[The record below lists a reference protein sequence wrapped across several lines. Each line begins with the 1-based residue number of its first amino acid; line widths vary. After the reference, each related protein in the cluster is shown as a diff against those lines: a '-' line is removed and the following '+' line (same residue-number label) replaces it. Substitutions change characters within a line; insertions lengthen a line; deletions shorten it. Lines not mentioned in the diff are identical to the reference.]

1 MSVLVCW
8 QAGVSRTGLMQ
19 WIICLLLLTSLG
31 LTSADDVTSQ
41 MFGDITDGLPAAFGD
56 FNSDELTDMFVIR
69 NSART
74 LEILL
79 GQDKEPSMRTKGLKC
94 NFNSSR
100 ITSVVPGDFNGDAL
114 MDVMVT
120 VLKSNDNFHQH
131 VVMLWG
137 EMNKINCT
145 EETLFR
151 TLGQPLVIDYN
162 NDMVMDL
169 FGVDENHT
177 RSFWVFNETQN
188 VRQIEMPH
196 HENFSSSIRIPH
208 SHAFLELT
216 GDDFADLYITTDK
229 NFEIWKG
236 NEHSGFSP
244 LKIIPLPN
252 GLSENKQHEIGQT
265 LFLDIELEGKLDHLV
280 PVCYNPSCSDSKMFV
295 YSNGSWHDL
304 HVDFKEPGPADV
316 WHFPT
321 KSSHPYLETITLRS
335 GDFNMDGYPDLL
347 ATLVSGK
354 NSQIT
359 KSYFFENVPCKTSC
373 SEFSR
378 TFEVQWTKLSS
389 YNNNTILGV
398 FFDFLQDGVLDII
411 FVHNKGSMYNVSAYR
426 NTENYDA
433 NFVKVM
439 VVTGL
444 TNPKHPLIVGPL
456 RKSASVYGT
465 NLPGPKIS
473 YETTTQDG
481 DPRAAVATQ
490 IPQSAHYSLN
500 LPYTIFGLGRTPNF
514 IDSLTVKV
522 YGKDRQW
529 TQLIP
534 NSQMVVIPWPV
545 EDPYGWKVQLFVTPS
560 KLIVQSVIALSA
572 TCVVILIIIGVLYWK
587 ERKEDHLEK
596 LQEAHRFHFD
606 AM

>member
-8 QAGVSRTGLMQ
+8 QAGVSKTGLMWRS
-19 WIICLLLLTSLG
+19 WIICLMLLASLSLTL
-31 LTSADDVTSQ
+31 ADDVTSQ
-41 MFGDITDGLPAAFGD
+41 MFGDVTDGLPAAFGD

-69 NSART
+69 DDART

-79 GQDKEPSMRTKGLKC
+79 GQDKEPSLQPKGLKC
-94 NFNSSR
+94 KFDSAT

-120 VLKSNDNFHQH
+120 LLRSNDNSYQH

-145 EETLFR
+145 QDSLFR
-151 TLGQPLVIDYN
+151 TVGQPLAIDYN
-162 NDMVMDL
+162 KDMVMDL
-169 FGVDENHT
+169 FGVNENHT
-177 RSFWVFNETQN
+177 RSFWLFDESQGVNM
-188 VRQIEMPH
+188 IEMP
-196 HENFSSSIRIPH
+196 EYTNFTSPIRVPH

-216 GDDFADLYITTDK
+216 DDDVTDLYITTDN

-236 NEHSGFSP
+236 NEDAGFSP
-244 LKIIPLPN
+244 LKIIPFPD
-252 GLSENKQHEIGQT
+252 GVSKSKQVGQT
-265 LFLDIELEGKLDHLV
+265 VFLDVELQGKLDHLV
-280 PVCYNPSCSDSKMFV
+280 PVCFDPSCSDSKIFV
-295 YSNGSWHDL
+295 YSNNSWHDL
-304 HVDFKEPGPADV
+304 HVDFKEPGTGDT

-321 KSSHPYLETITLRS
+321 GSSYPYINTITLRP

-354 NSQIT
+354 NPQIT
-359 KSYFFENVPCKTSC
+359 KSLFFENVPCKTSC
-373 SEFSR
+373 SEFKR
-378 TFEVQWTKLSS
+378 TFEVQWTMLSS

-398 FFDFLQDGVLDII
+398 FYDFLQDGVLDII
-411 FVHNKGSMYNVSAYR
+411 FVHNKGSMYVSAYR

-465 NLPGPKIS
+465 NLPGPKIF

-490 IPQSAHYSLN
+490 IPQSAHFSLN

-572 TCVVILIIIGVLYWK
+572 TCIVILAIIGVLYWK